1 MRVVVGWLAA
11 AERAGGCHVGVMVVP
26 RQVVQLF
33 VQSRHTLAVVSG
45 MLPTGQALRQVLSV
59 FMSRGR
65 AQAEHRL
72 N

>member
-1 MRVVVGWLAA
+1 LA
-11 AERAGGCHVGVMVVP
+11 VVP
-26 RQVVQLF
+26 RQVVQLL
-33 VQSRHTLAVVSG
+33 VQSRHALAVVSG

>member
-1 MRVVVGWLAA
+1 MHWLLYSRREEGQDRQLA
-11 AERAGGCHVGVMVVP
+11 VVP

-65 AQAEHRL
+65 AQAEHWL